1 MQRADRVLAMLGMAA
16 RAGAIVP
23 GTERVREAA
32 RSGSLRLAVV
42 AADASANS
50 RDKLL
55 PLLMGR
61 DVPHVVRYSR
71 VELGG
76 AVGRSALGAVGIV
89 DAALAG
95 RLTVLLE
102 EDGR

>member
-16 RAGAIVP
+16 RAGAVVP

-32 RSGSLRLAVV
+32 RAGTLRLAVV

-55 PLLMGR
+55 PLLAGR

-95 RLTVLLE
+95 RLRDLLE

>member
-1 MQRADRVLAMLGMAA
+1 MQQADRVLAMLGLAA

-32 RSGSLRLAVV
+32 RGGTLQLALV

-55 PLLMGR
+55 PLLMR
-61 DVPHVVRYSR
+61 REVPHVVRYSR
-71 VELGG
+71 LELGG

-95 RLTVLLE
+95 RLMDLLK